1 MNFNSMSSTS
11 SNNQS
16 RNNEYYNFMNNLVQ
30 TYASDF
36 LKNRKQ
42 DNLRAHLKFFFK
54 LLMNLCAPM
63 RPNNQEISQ
72 NDQILTFAMGLN
84 VSLQLEQTMTIW
96 VRTLAKEITFDDLRF
111 GPLGLIVVPS
121 SENFLH
127 LNSTV
132 AINSNP
138 ALESLNLSVIPE
150 VINNGMASNVN
161 QLNLNHLNQLAMY
174 CPTAN
179 SIDLNKKINESSSST
194 RQSTSQ
200 RSQNSRSQISNLT
213 LPSTNRSLQLAM
225 YCPTANSIDLNKK
238 INKSSSSTSQST
250 NQSTSQR
257 SQISRSQISNLT
269 LPSTNRSLQS
279 LSCKPHLIATNINA
293 SIHQVASNS
302 DENVS
307 NENVSNENVSNEN
320 VSNENVSNENVSN
333 ENVSNENVSNENV
346 SNENVSNE
354 NISNENISNLDISI
368 EYISSGQ
375 RSNNILNPS
384 PNNSNTRR
392 LRNNNMRNNN
402 QFKQHQQ
409 ISKLIANNQLDRD
422 YIPLNLNE
430 SYVEDSSNRSFLT
443 VQYSEGGRGA
453 CLHPRRSKSHKL
465 QKKAG
470 LDVSQ
475 FVISDIAKS
484 RRTRNQV
491 NYLCWFEGYNKY
503 EWVLSEDLV
512 GLTNDARAKVNQK
525 FLADNRFIP
534 LTNAS
539 QELENYQLNN

>member
-1 MNFNSMSSTS
+1 
-11 SNNQS
+11 
-16 RNNEYYNFMNNLVQ
+16 
-30 TYASDF
+30 
-36 LKNRKQ
+36 
-42 DNLRAHLKFFFK
+42 
-54 LLMNLCAPM
+54 
-63 RPNNQEISQ
+63 
-72 NDQILTFAMGLN
+72 
-84 VSLQLEQTMTIW
+84 
-96 VRTLAKEITFDDLRF
+96 
-111 GPLGLIVVPS
+111 
-121 SENFLH
+121 
-127 LNSTV
+127 
-132 AINSNP
+132 
-138 ALESLNLSVIPE
+138 
-150 VINNGMASNVN
+150 
-161 QLNLNHLNQLAMY
+161 
-174 CPTAN
+174 
-179 SIDLNKKINESSSST
+179 
-194 RQSTSQ
+194 
-200 RSQNSRSQISNLT
+200 
-213 LPSTNRSLQLAM
+213 
-225 YCPTANSIDLNKK
+225 
-238 INKSSSSTSQST
+238 
-250 NQSTSQR
+250 
-257 SQISRSQISNLT
+257 
-269 LPSTNRSLQS
+269 
-279 LSCKPHLIATNINA
+279 
-293 SIHQVASNS
+293 VASNS

-320 VSNENVSNENVSN
+320 VSNENVSNENV
-333 ENVSNENVSNENV
+333 
-346 SNENVSNE
+346 
-354 NISNENISNLDISI
+354 SNENISNLDISI